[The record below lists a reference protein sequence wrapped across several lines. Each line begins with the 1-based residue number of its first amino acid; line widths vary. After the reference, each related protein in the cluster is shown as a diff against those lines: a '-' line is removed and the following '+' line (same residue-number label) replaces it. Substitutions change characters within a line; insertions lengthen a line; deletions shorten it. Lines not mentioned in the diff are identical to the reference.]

1 MSSLSSSS
9 PPMTTPPGRA
19 PPPWRPTSTAVWRNR
34 SSPTGRPSGAPASR
48 PWIACLVSST
58 PSRSSRPRRTS
69 GSRSSRE
76 WRRARRTPR
85 RPPSGSSESSR
96 GGPRVD
102 TTPPRSA
109 SISIR
114 NTRGTC
120 TSAGNSPGTMRSKG
134 DHDQEDEMRTRFL
147 ALGLTFLGAQVLGA
161 QTKLSGAGTCGKPD
175 VTHTIAIGDRPN
187 HSFTISQIKG
197 GAGVQSD
204 EVSDSTSQFHGYFLD
219 TMSDGNQAHYRYVG
233 TTTLKD
239 GALQSAIWNWLF
251 VGGTGTLRGLRGSGS
266 CRAKSIGNGV
276 SAWECT
282 GSYQL
287 PK

>member
-1 MSSLSSSS
+1 M
-9 PPMTTPPGRA
+9 
-19 PPPWRPTSTAVWRNR
+19 
-34 SSPTGRPSGAPASR
+34 
-48 PWIACLVSST
+48 ACLVSST
-58 PSRSSRPRRTS
+58 RSRSSRPRRTS

-102 TTPPRSA
+102 TIPPRSA
-109 SISIR
+109 STSIR

-120 TSAGNSPGTMRSKG
+120 TSAGNTPGTMRSKG
-134 DHDQEDEMRTRFL
+134 DHDQEEEMRTRFL

-175 VTHTIAIGDRPN
+175 VTHTFAIGGLR
-187 HSFTISQIKG
+187 SKG
-197 GAGVQSD
+197 GTAVQSD

-239 GALQSAIWNWLF
+239 GVPQSAIWNWLF
-251 VGGTGTLRGLRGSGS
+251 IGGTGTLRGLRGSGS

>member
-9 PPMTTPPGRA
+9 LPMTTPPGRA
-19 PPPWRPTSTAVWRNR
+19 SPPWRPTSTAAWRNR
-34 SSPTGRPSGAPASR
+34 SSPTCRPGGAPASR
-48 PWIACLVSST
+48 PWMACLVSS
-58 PSRSSRPRRTS
+58 PRSRSSRPRRTS
-69 GSRSSRE
+69 ASRSSRE

-96 GGPRVD
+96 GGPRGD
-102 TTPPRSA
+102 TIPPRSA
-109 SISIR
+109 STSIR

-120 TSAGNSPGTMRSKG
+120 TSAGNSRGTMRSKG
-134 DHDQEDEMRTRFL
+134 DHDQEEEMGTRFL

-187 HSFTISQIKG
+187 HAFTISQTKCRWTKPFAIGGLRSKG
-197 GAGVQSD
+197 GTGVQSD

-233 TTTLKD
+233 TTTLRSEEHTSE
-239 GALQSAIWNWLF
+239 LQSQFHI
-251 VGGTGTLRGLRGSGS
+251 V
-266 CRAKSIGNGV
+266 CRLLLEK
-276 SAWECT
+276 
-282 GSYQL
+282 
-287 PK
+287 KK

>member
-1 MSSLSSSS
+1 
-9 PPMTTPPGRA
+9 
-19 PPPWRPTSTAVWRNR
+19 
-34 SSPTGRPSGAPASR
+34 
-48 PWIACLVSST
+48 
-58 PSRSSRPRRTS
+58 
-69 GSRSSRE
+69 
-76 WRRARRTPR
+76 
-85 RPPSGSSESSR
+85 
-96 GGPRVD
+96 
-102 TTPPRSA
+102 
-109 SISIR
+109 
-114 NTRGTC
+114 
-120 TSAGNSPGTMRSKG
+120 MRSKG
-134 DHDQEDEMRTRFL
+134 DHDQEEEMRTRFL

-187 HSFTISQIKG
+187 HSFTISQTKCRWTKPFAIGGLRSKG
-197 GAGVQSD
+197 GTGVQSD

-239 GALQSAIWNWLF
+239 GAPQSAIWNWLF